1 MPDLAASTTVIASV
15 VTALVTSDGKLH
27 PAVFLVFLAF
37 GVIVAFYSYREDRKR
52 RRLLRTWAKSQ
63 GFVMNEATTRGWE
76 REYPAFKIFERGD
89 SRHTA
94 RHLDGTVDG
103 RRVRC
108 LDYRYA
114 TGSGKNRR
122 RHRFGIVLIDTGTP
136 VIPLT
141 IRREHIGDRIGD
153 FFGQQDINF
162 ESAEFSRRFH
172 VSSAD
177 RKWAY
182 DVIHAGMIDY
192 LMTLPPVTIAFGFT
206 ELAVWRTGA
215 LEASKVHEDLKIAR
229 RLLDLIPADVLAQ
242 LRGGKP

>member
-1 MPDLAASTTVIASV
+1 MPDPAASTADIAPI
-15 VTALVTSDGKLH
+15 VTALVTTEGQLH
-27 PAVFLVFLAF
+27 PAFILLFLAF
-37 GVIVAFYSYREDRKR
+37 GVVVAVFSFRADRKR
-52 RRLLRTWAKSQ
+52 RRLLRSWAKSQ
-63 GFVMNEATTRGWE
+63 GLALNEATTRGWE
-76 REYPAFKIFERGD
+76 REFPAFKLFERGD

-94 RHLDGTVDG
+94 LHLEGTVDG

-108 LDYRYA
+108 LDYRYN

-122 RHRFGIVLIDTGTP
+122 RHRYGVVLIDTGTP
-136 VIPLT
+136 VIPLA
-141 IRREHIGDRIGD
+141 IRREHLGDRIGD

-182 DVIHAGMIDY
+182 DVIHAGTIDY
-192 LMTLPPVTIAFGFT
+192 LMTLPPVTIAFGFA
-206 ELAVWRTGA
+206 EIAVWRPGA
-215 LEASKVHEDLKIAR
+215 LEAGKAHEDLKIAR
-229 RLLDLIPADVLAQ
+229 RMLDLIPADVLAQ